1 MKDLYVDW
9 DEYHRQIE
17 RLGLAIHESGW
28 HFDSLLCL
36 ARGGLR
42 VGDVISRIYDMPLAI
57 LAASSYREAA
67 GRSQGVLDIGEY
79 ITMTQSELSGH
90 LLLVDDLVD
99 SGVTLNRVVVHL
111 RQRYPA
117 VTELRSAVIWYKA
130 CSSFVP
136 DYYVEYLPTNPWIHQ
151 PFEVY
156 DAMGPEKLAARL
168 RSLYGDFEI
177 VLDLILPDELAQPLR
192 TQLQFE

>member
-1 MKDLYVDW
+1 VKDLYVDW
-9 DEYHRQIE
+9 EEYHRLIE
-17 RLGLAIHESGW
+17 RLGLAIYESGW

-42 VGDVISRIYDMPLAI
+42 VGDIMSRVYDMPLAI

-67 GRSQGVLDIGEY
+67 GRSQGNLDIGEY
-79 ITMTQSELSGH
+79 ITMTHGALRGS

-99 SGVTLNRVVVHL
+99 SGITLSRVVEHL
-111 RQRYPA
+111 KQRYPA
-117 VTELRSAVIWYKA
+117 ITEVRTAVIWYKA
-130 CSSFVP
+130 CSSFKP

-156 DAMGPEKLAARL
+156 DAMGPQNLASRV
-168 RSLYGDFEI
+168 RSG
-177 VLDLILPDELAQPLR
+177 A
-192 TQLQFE
+192 TN

>member
-9 DEYHRQIE
+9 EEYHRLIE
-17 RLGLAIHESGW
+17 RLGLAIYESGW

-42 VGDVISRIYDMPLAI
+42 VGDIMSRVYDMPLAI

-67 GRSQGVLDIGEY
+67 GRSQGDLDIGEY
-79 ITMTQSELSGH
+79 ITMTQGALRGS

-99 SGVTLNRVVVHL
+99 SGITLSRVVEHL
-111 RQRYPA
+111 KQRYPTI
-117 VTELRSAVIWYKA
+117 TEVRTAVIWYKA
-130 CSSFVP
+130 CSSFKP

-156 DAMGPEKLAARL
+156 DAMGPQNLASRV
-168 RSLYGDFEI
+168 RSG
-177 VLDLILPDELAQPLR
+177 A
-192 TQLQFE
+192 TS

>member
-1 MKDLYVDW
+1 VKDLYVDW
-9 DEYHRQIE
+9 EEYHRLIE
-17 RLGLAIHESGW
+17 RLGLAIYESGW

-42 VGDVISRIYDMPLAI
+42 VGDIMSRVYDMPLAI

-67 GRSQGVLDIGEY
+67 GRSQGDLDIGEY
-79 ITMTQSELSGH
+79 ITMTHGALRGS

-99 SGVTLNRVVVHL
+99 SGITLSRVVEHL
-111 RQRYPA
+111 KQRYPA
-117 VTELRSAVIWYKA
+117 ITEVRTAVIWYKA
-130 CSSFVP
+130 CSSFKP

-156 DAMGPEKLAARL
+156 DAMGPQNLASRV
-168 RSLYGDFEI
+168 RSG
-177 VLDLILPDELAQPLR
+177 A
-192 TQLQFE
+192 TS

>member
-9 DEYHRQIE
+9 EEYHRLIE
-17 RLGLAIHESGW
+17 RLGLAIYESGW

-42 VGDVISRIYDMPLAI
+42 VGDIMSRVYDMPLAI

-67 GRSQGVLDIGEY
+67 GRSQGDLDIGEY
-79 ITMTQSELSGH
+79 ITMTQGALRGS

-99 SGVTLNRVVVHL
+99 SGITLSRVVEHL
-111 RQRYPA
+111 KQRYPA
-117 VTELRSAVIWYKA
+117 ITEVRTAVIWYKA
-130 CSSFVP
+130 CSSFKP

-156 DAMGPEKLAARL
+156 DAMGPQNLASRV
-168 RSLYGDFEI
+168 RSG
-177 VLDLILPDELAQPLR
+177 A
-192 TQLQFE
+192 TS

>member
-9 DEYHRQIE
+9 EEYHRLIE
-17 RLGLAIHESGW
+17 RLGLAIYESGW

-42 VGDVISRIYDMPLAI
+42 VGDIMSRVYDMPLAI

-67 GRSQGVLDIGEY
+67 GRSQGDLDIGEY
-79 ITMTQSELSGH
+79 ITMTHGALRGS

-99 SGVTLNRVVVHL
+99 SGITLSRVVEHL
-111 RQRYPA
+111 KQRYPA
-117 VTELRSAVIWYKA
+117 ITEVRTAVIWYKA
-130 CSSFVP
+130 CSSFKP

-156 DAMGPEKLAARL
+156 DAMGPQNLASRV
-168 RSLYGDFEI
+168 RSG
-177 VLDLILPDELAQPLR
+177 A
-192 TQLQFE
+192 TS

>member
-1 MKDLYVDW
+1 VKDLYVDW
-9 DEYHRQIE
+9 EEYHRLIE
-17 RLGLAIHESGW
+17 RLGLAIYESGW

-42 VGDVISRIYDMPLAI
+42 VGDIMSRVYDMPLAI

-67 GRSQGVLDIGEY
+67 GRSQGDLDIGEY
-79 ITMTQSELSGH
+79 ITMTQGALRGS

-99 SGVTLNRVVVHL
+99 SGITLSRVVEHL
-111 RQRYPA
+111 KQRYPA
-117 VTELRSAVIWYKA
+117 ITEVRTAVIWYKA
-130 CSSFVP
+130 CSSFKP

-156 DAMGPEKLAARL
+156 DAMGPQNLASRV
-168 RSLYGDFEI
+168 RSG
-177 VLDLILPDELAQPLR
+177 A
-192 TQLQFE
+192 TS

>member
-1 MKDLYVDW
+1 LKDLYVTW
-9 DEYHRQIE
+9 DEYHRLIE
-17 RLGLAIHESGW
+17 RLGLAVHESGW
-28 HFDSLLCL
+28 RFESLLCL

-42 VGDVISRIYDMPLAI
+42 VGDILSRVYDMPLAI

-67 GRSQGVLDIGEY
+67 GRSQGALDIGEY
-79 ITMTQSELSGH
+79 ITMTQGELRGG

-99 SGVTLNRVVVHL
+99 SGVTLSRVVEHL

-117 VTELRSAVIWYKA
+117 ITEVRTAVLWYKA
-130 CSSFVP
+130 CSSFKP

-156 DAMGPEKLAARL
+156 DAMGPQKLAARV
-168 RSLYGDFEI
+168 RGGASN
-177 VLDLILPDELAQPLR
+177 
-192 TQLQFE
+192 